1 MIKYLGMT
9 KRKIC
14 QINLIEIRSDKYK
27 TKIKYLQDYVLD
39 NYSQAEIQIMSTEVW
54 TSQLRPIIPLLRM
67 KILYSKI

>member
-14 QINLIEIRSDKYK
+14 QINLIEIRSDKYRRR
-27 TKIKYLQDYVLD
+27 IKFPQDYVLD

-54 TSQLRPIIPLLRM
+54 TSQLKLIIPLLRM